1 MITKFE
7 NDLNNTKLQLIGVG
21 NALVNTNKII
31 LDALQNCNNEKLNLA
46 QENLSH
52 TIHKLDNIDTDI
64 VSILAVHSP
73 EAKDLRCVVSYLKI
87 TNELSRAFS
96 NTQKL
101 ISSLLD
107 ICGCVDI
114 QTIRE
119 YSVPI
124 QTSTL
129 KALQLS
135 VAMIDIGECSDE
147 LEELYHDVLI
157 EENKTNDLYEVTE
170 RNLSVKNKDEK
181 SFNQFHKILKTLRK
195 SSKIASRAM
204 SVANLLVYARV
215 GGDLTS
221 R

>member
-1 MITKFE
+1 MKSKFE
-7 NDLNNTKLQLIGVG
+7 NDLNRTKYQLIEVG
-21 NALVNTNKII
+21 NALVDANTII
-31 LDALQNCNNEKLNLA
+31 LDALVDCNNKKIYLAQNCISKIIN
-46 QENLSH
+46 
-52 TIHKLDNIDTDI
+52 KLDNIDTYI
-64 VSILAVHSP
+64 VSILAVYSP

-87 TNELSRAFS
+87 TNELSRVYS

-101 ISSLLD
+101 ITSLLD
-107 ICGCVDI
+107 ICSCVDI
-114 QTIRE
+114 HTIRE

-135 VAMIDIGECSDE
+135 IMMINIGECSDE

-170 RNLSVKNKDEK
+170 RNLSVKNKDEE
-181 SFNQFHKILKTLRK
+181 SFNQFHKILKALRR

-204 SVANLLVYARV
+204 SIASLLVYVRV
-215 GGDLTS
+215 GGDITS